1 MKSFWTGS
9 EDPQTLELEPKISKV
24 RRATPPAPVA
34 QPPTYICALA
44 AALCPL
50 CTFAHAIVQR
60 TKPGESAPLTSR
72 VQPNRV
78 LNELAMLTLVNG
90 HENVVSLVGG
100 FWLGGG
106 EAHRRQSHQFVL

>member
-9 EDPQTLELEPKISKV
+9 EDAQTLELEPKISKV

-34 QPPTYICALA
+34 QPPTYSCALA

-50 CTFAHAIVQR
+50 CTFDAA
-60 TKPGESAPLTSR
+60 KSGESAPLTSR

-90 HENVVSLVGG
+90 HKNVVSLVGG

-106 EAHRRQSHQFVL
+106 EAHAGPADASLL